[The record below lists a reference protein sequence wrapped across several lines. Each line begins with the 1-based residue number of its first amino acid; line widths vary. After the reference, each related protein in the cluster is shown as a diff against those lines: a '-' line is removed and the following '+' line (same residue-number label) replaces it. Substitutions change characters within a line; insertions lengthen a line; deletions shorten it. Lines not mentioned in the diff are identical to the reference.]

1 MGLIILTIVMALL
14 SCGAIIGAYIVFFRR
29 GNSRTQLA
37 LNDSLGQITLAD
49 NQLAELLK
57 SKDSFIGPGQFDS
70 IAKQQGEIQ
79 ATLEAERASLKQIEE
94 RLDTAQKLVEKK
106 EAEQQEIK
114 NAKEEDL
121 IKLEELLVNYGDV
134 SRESHEL
141 EQRLASSLKS
151 LDKILSEV
159 ELSQSQREMLISLQQ
174 AVELAGSRLRDLLTE
189 YETVHERL
197 TMLKQQHA
205 DLEEEYTRLVEL
217 QLGE

>member
-14 SCGAIIGAYIVFFRR
+14 SCGAIIGSYIAFFRR

-37 LNDSLGQITLAD
+37 LNELLGQITLAD
-49 NQLAELLK
+49 NQIAELLK

-70 IAKQQGEIQ
+70 IAKQLGEIQ

-94 RLDTAQKLVEKK
+94 RLDSAQKLVEKK

-205 DLEEEYTRLVEL
+205 DLEEEYTRLVEQ